1 LTIDDWQ
8 LLQSWDSRQ
17 IGVHLDGRQV
27 WKRGKTNRRKR
38 RRVGRVG
45 EIFSGKEVNEMPSRE
60 EILRAV
66 AQVAPD
72 RVDAVAALLPQTAPT
87 RRRKSGTLVRHE
99 RDEALAEEFHR
110 QQALRKAVRELERR
124 ELQQRENER
133 VTIFVY
139 DERMRFRK
147 IPAPTQRHP
156 VPSILSGKVRAG
168 KARVVRYIIE
178 LDAESNLRVFN
189 WSALMRKRTI

>member
-1 LTIDDWQ
+1 MKRDA
-8 LLQSWDSRQ
+8 LLS
-17 IGVHLDGRQV
+17 V
-27 WKRGKTNRRKR
+27 
-38 RRVGRVG
+38 
-45 EIFSGKEVNEMPSRE
+45 
-60 EILRAV
+60 V

-72 RVDAVAALLPQTAPT
+72 KVDAVAALLPQTAPT

-124 ELQQRENER
+124 ELQQRESGR

-139 DERMRFRK
+139 DERLRFRK

-156 VPSILSGKVRAG
+156 VPFILSGKVRAG
-168 KARVVRYIIE
+168 KARIVKYIIE
-178 LDAESNLRVFN
+178 LDNESNLRIFD

>member
-1 LTIDDWQ
+1 M
-8 LLQSWDSRQ
+8 
-17 IGVHLDGRQV
+17 
-27 WKRGKTNRRKR
+27 KR
-38 RRVGRVG
+38 
-45 EIFSGKEVNEMPSRE
+45 EA
-60 EILRAV
+60 ILRAV
-66 AQVAPD
+66 ASVAPD
-72 RVDAVAALLPQTAPT
+72 KLDAVAALLSQPQPS
-87 RRRKSGTLVRHE
+87 RRRKGGVLVSVQ

-139 DERMRFRK
+139 DERIKFRQ

-168 KARVVRYIIE
+168 KARIVKYVIT
-178 LDAESNLRVFN
+178 LDQESALRVYD
-189 WSALMRKRTI
+189 WSALLRRRSI